1 MRAEIEEIARACA
14 EAANVFILDIKVQTH
29 KNKVIVDISAD
40 AERALTIDDYAALSR
55 NIDSK
60 LRESV
65 DDVNSEFDRY
75 DLRVGSPGIERPLEH
90 RWQFVK
96 NVGRKLRFVLVENG
110 EERSV
115 EMRLK
120 GVNADTLAFEDGKGN
135 TVEYPIGAVRNAVVQ
150 IEFS

>member
-14 EAANVFILDIKVQTH
+14 EEARVHILDIKVQTH

-55 NIDSK
+55 SIDGK

-65 DDVNSEFDRY
+65 DDVESDLDRY
-75 DLRVGSPGIERPLEH
+75 DLRVGSPGIERPLEYG
-90 RWQFVK
+90 WQFKK
-96 NVGRKLRFVLVENG
+96 NVGRKLRFVLAENG
-110 EERSV
+110 EERSL

-120 GVNADTLAFEDGKGN
+120 SVDADTLTFEDGKGN
-135 TVEYPIGAVRNAVVQ
+135 AVAYPANAVRNAVVQ